1 MTWHTETVA
10 TWTTRRANDR
20 VQAKGRN
27 CHMTIE
33 AHLATLEKK
42 HFALEEE
49 LHVAMNQ
56 PSSEDRTIAD
66 IKRRKLR
73 IKDEI
78 ERLRSS
84 TH

>member
-1 MTWHTETVA
+1 
-10 TWTTRRANDR
+10 
-20 VQAKGRN
+20 
-27 CHMTIE
+27 MTIE

-49 LHVAMNQ
+49 LHAALNQ
-56 PSSEDRTIAD
+56 PSSEDQAIAD

-78 ERLRSS
+78 ERLRAPS
-84 TH
+84 H

>member
-1 MTWHTETVA
+1 
-10 TWTTRRANDR
+10 
-20 VQAKGRN
+20 
-27 CHMTIE
+27 MTIE

-49 LHVAMNQ
+49 LHSALNQ

-66 IKRRKLR
+66 LKRRKLR

-78 ERLRSS
+78 ERLRGPS
-84 TH
+84 H

>member
-1 MTWHTETVA
+1 MTWHTDFVA
-10 TWTTRRANDR
+10 TWIIRHASDR

-27 CHMTIE
+27 CHMSIE

-42 HFALEEE
+42 HVALEEE
-49 LHVAMNQ
+49 LHAAMNR
-56 PSSEDRTIAD
+56 PSAEDQAIAD
-66 IKRRKLR
+66 LKRRKLR

>member
-1 MTWHTETVA
+1 
-10 TWTTRRANDR
+10 
-20 VQAKGRN
+20 
-27 CHMTIE
+27 MTIE

-49 LHVAMNQ
+49 LHEAMNQ

-84 TH
+84 SH

>member
-1 MTWHTETVA
+1 
-10 TWTTRRANDR
+10 
-20 VQAKGRN
+20 
-27 CHMTIE
+27 MTIE

-49 LHVAMNQ
+49 LHAAINR
-56 PSSEDRTIAD
+56 PSSEDETIAE

-84 TH
+84 SH

>member
-1 MTWHTETVA
+1 MTWHTDFVA
-10 TWTTRRANDR
+10 TWITRRENDR

-42 HFALEEE
+42 HFALEAE
-49 LHVAMNQ
+49 LHAAMNQ
-56 PSSEDRTIAD
+56 PSSEDKTIAE

-78 ERLRSS
+78 ERLRGS

>member
-1 MTWHTETVA
+1 MTV
-10 TWTTRRANDR
+10 
-20 VQAKGRN
+20 
-27 CHMTIE
+27 E

-42 HFALEEE
+42 HFALEEQ
-49 LHVAMNQ
+49 LHSALTQ
-56 PSSEDRTIAD
+56 PSSQDEVIAD

>member
-1 MTWHTETVA
+1 
-10 TWTTRRANDR
+10 
-20 VQAKGRN
+20 
-27 CHMTIE
+27 MTIE

-49 LHVAMNQ
+49 LHTAMNQ
-56 PSSEDRTIAD
+56 PSSDDRTIAD

-73 IKDEI
+73 IKDEM

>member
-1 MTWHTETVA
+1 
-10 TWTTRRANDR
+10 
-20 VQAKGRN
+20 
-27 CHMTIE
+27 MTIE

-49 LHVAMNQ
+49 LHAAIKQ
-56 PSSEDRTIAD
+56 PSAEDQAIAD

>member
-1 MTWHTETVA
+1 
-10 TWTTRRANDR
+10 
-20 VQAKGRN
+20 
-27 CHMTIE
+27 MTIE

-49 LHVAMNQ
+49 LHAAIKR
-56 PSSEDRTIAD
+56 PSSEDEAIAD

-78 ERLRSS
+78 ERIRSS
-84 TH
+84 AH